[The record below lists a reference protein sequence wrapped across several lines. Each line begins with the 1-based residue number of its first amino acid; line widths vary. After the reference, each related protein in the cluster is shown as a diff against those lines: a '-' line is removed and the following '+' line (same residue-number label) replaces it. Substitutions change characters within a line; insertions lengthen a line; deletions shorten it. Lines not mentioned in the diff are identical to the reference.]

1 VLLQG
6 NIMTAITS
14 GTYGH
19 QPIFSG
25 AIRQLVAGLF
35 SSSRPARQ
43 AAPAA
48 GATSERGVG
57 TFRIRVREANDV
69 RELARSVEL
78 HSPGFAADL
87 YAAASRHEG
96 YDD

>member
-1 VLLQG
+1 
-6 NIMTAITS
+6 MTAITS

-19 QPIFSG
+19 QPIFTG

-35 SSSRPARQ
+35 SSSRPARK
-43 AAPAA
+43 PAA
-48 GATSERGVG
+48 ATVRPALVANAYRV
-57 TFRIRVREANDV
+57 RIREANDV
-69 RELARSVEL
+69 RALARSVEM

>member
-1 VLLQG
+1 
-6 NIMTAITS
+6 MTAITS
-14 GTYGH
+14 GTYGQ

-35 SSSRPARQ
+35 SSRSARKPAAATVRPALVANAYR
-43 AAPAA
+43 A
-48 GATSERGVG
+48 
-57 TFRIRVREANDV
+57 RIREANDV
-69 RELARSVEL
+69 RALARSVEM